1 MSAVPLL
8 KPVSA
13 QSRIAPQVFNLK
25 VSESKK
31 RVRMQDRED
40 VAMEEE
46 NGSNTSQEC
55 EEDPSTENQ
64 EVPVLEQTAD
74 RRLIKGKRLK

>member
-1 MSAVPLL
+1 MQAVPLL

-13 QSRIAPQVFNLK
+13 QGRIATQVLNLK

-31 RVRMQDRED
+31 RIRLQDRED

-46 NGSNTSQEC
+46 NGSSTSQEC
-55 EEDPSTENQ
+55 VEEPCAEGSDNRVNKT
-64 EVPVLEQTAD
+64 
-74 RRLIKGKRLK
+74 KKLK